1 MQQHQESYMI
11 INYLALFGI
20 HGQWYCILCVLHIY
34 QCLPLVLHYFTWH
47 FTIMLHCEKH
57 LLRLI
62 SSIFRVTT
70 REKSAQTWIWL
81 QPVNRIITQASWW
94 QQANHHTDCRWTLG
108 TAPCLDTAL
117 WHVRAMFDSI
127 INFLCWREKKRKHRR
142 SSSVHSKQ
150 SRHRHSKE
158 IIALHRKQMPPL

>member
-1 MQQHQESYMI
+1 M
-11 INYLALFGI
+11 ALFGI

-34 QCLPLVLHYFTWH
+34 QYLLAPALHYLTWH

-57 LLRLI
+57 LPRLI

-81 QPVNRIITQASWW
+81 QPVNRIITSQLVTAGQASHGL
-94 QQANHHTDCRWTLG
+94 QM
-108 TAPCLDTAL
+108 APCLDTAL

-127 INFLCWREKKRKHRR
+127 INFLCWREKKRKRRR

>member
-1 MQQHQESYMI
+1 MI

-34 QCLPLVLHYFTWH
+34 QYLLAPALHYLTWH

-81 QPVNRIITQASWW
+81 QPVNRIITSQLVTAGQASHRLQMDTWHCSLLGHCFVTCEGDVW
-94 QQANHHTDCRWTLG
+94 FHHQLPLLEREEEERQKIFISSFKTVKTQTLQGNHC
-108 TAPCLDTAL
+108 TAPKAN
-117 WHVRAMFDSI
+117 API
-127 INFLCWREKKRKHRR
+127 IK
-142 SSSVHSKQ
+142 
-150 SRHRHSKE
+150 
-158 IIALHRKQMPPL
+158 